1 MFGLMMAGPI
11 LNQAMQMAQ
20 QMQQQGSEGASASQG
35 GGGDP
40 AQKLFHQIL
49 QQEKQG

>member
-11 LNQAMQMAQ
+11 LNQAMQTVQ
-20 QMQQQGSEGASASQG
+20 QAKQEGSEGASASQ
-35 GGGDP
+35 GGDP